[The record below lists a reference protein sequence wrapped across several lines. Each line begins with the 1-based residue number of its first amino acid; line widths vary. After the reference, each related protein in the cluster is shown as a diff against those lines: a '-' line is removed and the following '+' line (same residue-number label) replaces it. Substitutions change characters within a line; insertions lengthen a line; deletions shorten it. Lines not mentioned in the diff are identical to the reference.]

1 MFVSLKDVINL
12 PEFADVEILAGKN
25 GLYRNVTSISINDLR
40 KEFVTL
46 DCISTGDLYIT
57 SLHQYAKDC
66 NDAELWAF
74 VKTFIDK
81 NCSGLIIVSKDNLQ
95 LLTKEIINQ
104 CNSER
109 FPLLYFAEEKR
120 YVDIMKAVNKYI
132 ALETYNASRAYRIQN
147 ILSENLSEEDVLSIL
162 NSFESGIESNIKV
175 IAFGSDA
182 TSPMRKREFEVKALS
197 SACNAFID
205 CSYIKYY
212 LVSAKDIYYLEKQVM
227 SVKHTIRD
235 HYNVQA
241 LGISKT
247 YEKRQFKNALIEAR
261 NAYKISKYTDTAEF
275 MFPEVSTFGIVAA
288 TADSSEAKDYY
299 NSVVKVIDHHTSI
312 EHRNE
317 VLDTIKAFVK
327 NKGDFKKTAFD
338 VAQHENTVRY
348 RINKLKTWLDMED
361 DNISFYETISLITK
375 YSQFYD

>member
-95 LLTKEIINQ
+95 LLTKEIINK

-120 YVDIMKAVNKYI
+120 YVDIMKAVNK
-132 ALETYNASRAYRIQN
+132 
-147 ILSENLSEEDVLSIL
+147 NLSEEDVLSIL